1 MKKISVLVIVFSFIA
16 VSLHAQTWD
25 EWFKQKKTQ
34 IKYLTQQVAA
44 LQVYEGYV
52 SKGYQ
57 IAKGGLQTISKIK
70 NGEFTLHEAFF
81 SSLTHINPS
90 LQQYS
95 RIADIIALQLNIN
108 KQYKRYYESANQSN
122 QSNQLHSNERQY
134 INSVFISL
142 LQNCTNDISDLITL
156 LTDGQLR
163 LEDDERLQR
172 IDAIYKNMLNKYGF
186 AQTFSRQVNILTL
199 NRQKEGVETSSLQSL
214 YNLK

>member
-1 MKKISVLVIVFSFIA
+1 MKKISVLVILFSFIA
-16 VSLHAQTWD
+16 GSLHAQTWE

-57 IAKGGLQTISKIK
+57 IAKGGLHTIGDIK
-70 NGEFTLHEAFF
+70 NGEFTLHETFF

-95 RIADIIALQLNIN
+95 RIADIVALQLNIN
-108 KQYKRYYESANQSN
+108 KQYKRCYESAN

-172 IDAIYKNMLNKYGF
+172 IDAIYKSMLNKYGF
-186 AQTFSRQVNILTL
+186 AQTFSRQVNMLTL

>member
-16 VSLHAQTWD
+16 VSLHAQTWE

-57 IAKGGLQTISKIK
+57 IAKGGLHTIGDIK
-70 NGEFTLHEAFF
+70 NGEFTLHETFF
-81 SSLTHINPS
+81 SSLAHINPS
-90 LQQYS
+90 LQHYS

-108 KQYKRYYESANQSN
+108 KQYRRCYESVNQSSEM
-122 QSNQLHSNERQY
+122 SNNELTY
-134 INSVFISL
+134 IHSVFAAL
-142 LQNCTNDISDLITL
+142 LDNSANDISNLITL
-156 LTDGQLR
+156 LTDGQFK
-163 LEDDERLQR
+163 LEDNERLQR
-172 IDAIYKNMLNKYGF
+172 IDAIYENMLHKYGF